1 MYMIKYLIAITV
13 IIAYAQAENVGW
25 QKYFTENPTEFHD
38 LPLKWENGNQTNVP
52 SWLSGVY
59 VRNGPAQ
66 VLFFFNLSFLLPFYS
81 WHQNVEF
88 SFFVFF
94 SFLLP
99 KKNKKSIYFIF
110 CQILAIV
117 DDYSITPAIKK
128 IFLKILLAINS
139 SIF

>member
-13 IIAYAQAENVGW
+13 IIAYAHAENVGW

-66 VLFFFNLSFLLPFYS
+66 VYNFHFY
-81 WHQNVEF
+81 H
-88 SFFVFF
+88 
-94 SFLLP
+94 
-99 KKNKKSIYFIF
+99 KNFKCYLNRISP
-110 CQILAIV
+110 QM
-117 DDYSITPAIKK
+117 
-128 IFLKILLAINS
+128 
-139 SIF
+139 

>member
-1 MYMIKYLIAITV
+1 MYMIKYLIAIIV
-13 IIAYAQAENVGW
+13 IIANAQAENVGW

-66 VLFFFNLSFLLPFYS
+66 VLFFFNLSFLLPF

-94 SFLLP
+94 FISFA
-99 KKNKKSIYFIF
+99 KKKTKNQFTSFFAKF
-110 CQILAIV
+110 
-117 DDYSITPAIKK
+117 
-128 IFLKILLAINS
+128 
-139 SIF
+139 